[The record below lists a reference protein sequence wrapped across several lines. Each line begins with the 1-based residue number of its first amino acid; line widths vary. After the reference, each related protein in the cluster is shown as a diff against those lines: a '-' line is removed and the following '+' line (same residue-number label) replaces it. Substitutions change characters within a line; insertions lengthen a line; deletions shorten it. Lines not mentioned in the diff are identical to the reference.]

1 MRPMPTILAASG
13 ALALSVLGWG
23 ATGSAQQGPAPRGE
37 LRVVD
42 NHPANWAWIT
52 WNVFEHLMEL
62 DKDGALVPRLATSL
76 ALAR

>member
-1 MRPMPTILAASG
+1 MLWSRILVVLTFLSWTPLTASPGLAAQP
-13 ALALSVLGWG
+13 A
-23 ATGSAQQGPAPRGE
+23 APRGE

-42 NHPANWAWIT
+42 HHPANWAWIT
-52 WNVFEHLMEL
+52 FNVFEHLMEL